1 MRILII
7 FFCIVFAFNSYG
19 QETTTLNYDY
29 VCSLSRSYI
38 KPSSEAKK
46 ERLSSQLGGV
56 INIDMSE
63 CKNMPDSL
71 IVAITNAKEVWES
84 YLPFGTDINIKIQ
97 YINLNGSDINT
108 DVEYSATDANLF
120 YPSSLYRELETQSD
134 ENAYASKSYDALIK
148 INSQTPWVVGFSR
161 PQGLVKNLSYS
172 LLKQFAIALGF
183 GSSIKYNKSRNNFY
197 FKLKRGQT
205 IFDSFLFAED
215 GTYLKNITNTEREK
229 LAKFVKQANGYVY
242 FEKKDENRKIYA
254 PITFDEMNSLK
265 TLVADGSVM
274 SYKDRDINDL
284 VIDSVTLNILRTI
297 GWSFNINHAIKIVGE
312 NIDESGITSAYCD
325 HKFDVVTTGGKVTDP
340 LWECYLPLKNGDN
353 DTIKSTNLTFLLS
366 AINDGDKY
374 QHTLEGD
381 IVAKILFQGKING
394 KLVACSYNL
403 TLELKPSVLN
413 AEVVYAKRNEEYPDY
428 YDIDVD
434 VWYEGCHYL
443 DAYVEEEYSPMQSTY
458 FSDTPYYTRLHLK
471 DVDSY
476 GQASLK
482 ITVRNEHGANYYLI
496 NNLFDY
502 VHEQDANRKKV
513 NSVGANEMS
522 GKSAKL
528 KIGNA
533 DFMVTKTVNS
543 GNVVI
548 RKILVK

>member
-7 FFCIVFAFNSYG
+7 LFCVVLAFNSYG
-19 QETTTLNYDY
+19 QETTTLDYDY
-29 VCSLSRSYI
+29 VCGLSRSYI
-38 KPSSEAKK
+38 KPSREAKK
-46 ERLSSQLGGV
+46 ERLSSKFGGV

-63 CKNMPDSL
+63 CRNMPDSL
-71 IVAITNAKEVWES
+71 VVAITNAKEVWES
-84 YLPFGTDINIKIQ
+84 YLPFGTKINIKIQ
-97 YINLNGSDINT
+97 YVKLNGSDINT
-108 DVEYSATDANLF
+108 DVAYRVTNGNLY
-120 YPSSLYRELETQSD
+120 YPSSLYRKLMNQGEEPIP
-134 ENAYASKSYDALIK
+134 YDALIK
-148 INSQTPWVVGFSR
+148 INSQTPWVIGFTR

-183 GSSIKYNKSRNNFY
+183 GASIKYNKKRNDFS
-197 FKLKRGQT
+197 FALKSGQT
-205 IFDSFLFAED
+205 IFDSFLFTED
-215 GTYLKNITNTEREK
+215 GTYLKNIAITEREK

-254 PITFDEMNSLK
+254 PSTFDEMNSLK
-265 TLVADGSVM
+265 TLVAEGAVM
-274 SYKDRDINDL
+274 SFKEREVNDL

-297 GWSFNINHAIKIVGE
+297 GWSFNIDHAIKIVGK
-312 NIDESGITSAYCD
+312 NIDESGITSAYLD
-325 HKFDVVTTGGKVTDP
+325 HEFNVVSNGGKITDP

-366 AINDGDKY
+366 AINDGDLY

-394 KLVACSYNL
+394 DLVACSYNL
-403 TLELKPSVLN
+403 TLELKPSVLK

-434 VWYEGCHYL
+434 VEYEGCHYL
-443 DAYVEEEYSPMQSTY
+443 NAYVEEEYSPMQSTY
-458 FSDTPYYTRLHLK
+458 FSDTPYRTRLHLK

-482 ITVRNEHGANYYLI
+482 ITVRNEYGANYYLI

-502 VHEQDANRKKV
+502 VHEQDVNQKKV
-513 NSVGANEMS
+513 NSLDTNEMR
-522 GKSAKL
+522 GKLSKF

-533 DFMVTKTVNS
+533 DFIVTKTVN
-543 GNVVI
+543 GDNVVT